1 MKQFFTENKRYLQ
14 LLTCTIG
21 LIGLVAFVLVKYDSF
36 LRAIQFFFGVLKPFI
51 YGFVIAYLLH
61 PISIRIES
69 LIIFLCNR
77 IFHIHKYSFRLT
89 SIIISFLLLFGII
102 ILLLMAVIPE
112 LASSLTSFIASLSN
126 MEENFK
132 VWLANVDTSKGFYA
146 AIAYFSDYIQSGIS
160 FMIESLRK
168 MLSLEQMMPT
178 VTSSIGA
185 LLGVMG
191 NFLVGCVVAV
201 YLLVSWEKFV
211 VQARLIL
218 HAICSDA
225 LARRIEEEMTLTN
238 DMFSGFISGK
248 LIDAFIIGCICYVF
262 CYFTKMP
269 YGMLVSVIIGFT
281 NIIPFFG
288 PYFGAIPSALM
299 IFTESPGMCVLFVI
313 FIVTLQQIDGNII
326 GPKIIG
332 DKMGIS
338 SFWILFAILFFGAY
352 WGVVGMIVGVP
363 LFAVLYDMFK
373 RFVFGRLIKNGKAN
387 MVEEYEMF
395 FSTPKES

>member
-1 MKQFFTENKRYLQ
+1 MKQFFTDNKRYLQ

-21 LIGLVAFVLVKYDSF
+21 LVGIVAFVLVKYDAF

-69 LIIFLCNR
+69 FIIFLCNR

-89 SIIISFLLLFGII
+89 SIILSFVLLFGII
-102 ILLLMAVIPE
+102 IMLLMAVIPE
-112 LASSLTSFIASLSN
+112 LADSLGSFIIQLST
-126 MEENFK
+126 MEENLK
-132 VWLANVDTSKGFYA
+132 VYIANVDTSTAFGA
-146 AIAYFSDYIQSGIS
+146 ALQYFSKYIESGAS
-160 FMIESLRK
+160 YFIESLQG
-168 MLSLEQMMPT
+168 LTDLEQLMPT
-178 VTSSIGA
+178 VTSSISA
-185 LLGVMG
+185 LIGVLG

-218 HAICSDA
+218 HGICNDE
-225 LARRIEEEMTLTN
+225 LARSIESEMTLTN

-248 LIDAFIIGCICYVF
+248 LLDAFIIGVLCYIF

-269 YGMLVSVIIGFT
+269 YAMLVSVIIGFT

-299 IFTESPGMCVLFVI
+299 IFTVSPGMCILFVV

-373 RFVFGRLIKNGKAN
+373 RFIIGGLIRHDKAN

-395 FSTPKES
+395 FGAEDKN